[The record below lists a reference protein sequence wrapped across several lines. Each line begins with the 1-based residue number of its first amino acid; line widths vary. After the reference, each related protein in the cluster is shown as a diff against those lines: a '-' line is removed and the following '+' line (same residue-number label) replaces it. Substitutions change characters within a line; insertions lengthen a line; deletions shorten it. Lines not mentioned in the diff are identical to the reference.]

1 MKSRGMIEKTYK
13 LHMYQK
19 GFMGES
25 NTVTERTFCGV
36 DQADIDKQVYE
47 SENGLLED
55 PCVISAFYKE
65 VTE

>member
-1 MKSRGMIEKTYK
+1 MIEKTYK

-25 NTVTERTFCGV
+25 NTVSNRTFCGV
-36 DQADIDKQVYE
+36 DQADIDRQVYE

-55 PCVISAFYKE
+55 PYVISAFYKE
-65 VTE
+65 VAE